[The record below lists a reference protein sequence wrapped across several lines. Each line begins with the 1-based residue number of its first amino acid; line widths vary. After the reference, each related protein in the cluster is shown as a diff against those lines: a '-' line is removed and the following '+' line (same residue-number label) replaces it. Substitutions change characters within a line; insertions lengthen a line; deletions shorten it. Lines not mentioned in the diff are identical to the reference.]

1 MFFKKKKPKRLY
13 YPTKSRWHTRPRRR
27 PKVRSSK
34 RLFTSNIRTHFT
46 RLFKNALL
54 FVIAGIVCVI
64 LVILLF
70 FSSYFSIL
78 NVEVLRQDFNI
89 DTAAISNELNIYI
102 GRNILFFP
110 RSRIVNTIKDKFPEF
125 SSIDVKK
132 VLPNTVK
139 VELEHHE
146 IVANLRAYYILP
158 KVETPPKEEDERLA
172 DIAEA
177 LDMALSLEEETTEKE
192 ELTPI
197 EQKCLLNRIGQA
209 IFDQEENLELMTIT
223 IDGLSQPIEDRE
235 SVVVQDRM
243 DYMLDAI
250 RYFNN
255 LFEMQVESI
264 RYLPIARE
272 VHLKTDTGLIVWL
285 TFEKDYKEQIDKLN
299 IIYEAAEFDED
310 DIAYIDL
317 RVREKVIYCPTASQC
332 NR

>member
-1 MFFKKKKPKRLY
+1 
-13 YPTKSRWHTRPRRR
+13 
-27 PKVRSSK
+27 
-34 RLFTSNIRTHFT
+34 
-46 RLFKNALL
+46 L

-146 IVANLRAYYILP
+146 IVANLRVYYILP

-177 LDMALSLEEETTEKE
+177 LDMALSLEEEIPLSGKKE

-272 VHLKTDTGLIVWL
+272 VHLKADTGLIVWL

-317 RVREKVIYCPTASQC
+317 RVREKVIYCPNGAKCSYE
-332 NR
+332 